1 MSKSLL
7 VVDCQYDFIDG
18 TLACGGAEA
27 AVKKIVAYINAHPDM
42 KVLYSADWHSPRH
55 CSFMENGGTWP
66 VHCVAGTHGAA
77 LHEMFSRD
85 VLRPE
90 QRPGDATVYHKGTD
104 DGREEYSA
112 FEAKNAGGRTVA
124 QDAGD
129 DVVVC
134 GIASEFCVRESV
146 LALLG
151 AGRRVTLLENA
162 LGWVDE
168 AEHHKNLKDLE
179 AQGVKLARA

>member
-27 AVKKIVAYINAHPDM
+27 AVKKIIEYINAHPDM
-42 KVLYSADWHSPRH
+42 KVLYSADWHGPKH
-55 CSFMENGGTWP
+55 CSFTKNGGTWP

-77 LHEMFSRD
+77 LHEAFSRD

-90 QRPGDATVYHKGTD
+90 QRPGDDTHYLKGTD

-112 FEAKNAGGRTVA
+112 FEAENAWGHTVA

-146 LALLG
+146 LALLED
-151 AGRRVTLLENA
+151 GRRVTLLTDA

-168 AEHHKNLKDLE
+168 AEHQKNLKDLE
-179 AQGVKLARA
+179 ARGVALSQA

>member
-1 MSKSLL
+1 MTSLL

-27 AVKKIVAYINAHPDM
+27 AVKKIIAFINAHPDV
-42 KVLYSADWHSPRH
+42 KVLYSSDWHSLKH
-55 CSFMENGGTWP
+55 CSFTENGGTWP

-77 LHEMFSRD
+77 LHEAFARE
-85 VLRPE
+85 VTRTE
-90 QRPGDATVYHKGTD
+90 QRPGDMTVYHKGTD
-104 DGREEYSA
+104 DGHEEYSA
-112 FEAKNAGGRTVA
+112 FEAKNAAGRTVA

-129 DVVVC
+129 DVTVC

-146 LALLG
+146 LALLH
-151 AGRRVTLLENA
+151 AGRKVTVLADA

-168 AEHHKNLKDLE
+168 EKHLENIKDLE
-179 AQGVKLARA
+179 TRGAVITR

>member
-18 TLACGGAEA
+18 TLACEGSGEA
-27 AVKKIVAYINAHPDM
+27 VEKSVAYINAHPDV
-42 KVLYSADWHSPRH
+42 KVLYSSDWHGLKH
-55 CSFMENGGTWP
+55 CSFTENGGTWP

-77 LHEMFSRD
+77 LHEAFARD

-90 QRPGDATVYHKGTD
+90 QRPNDATVYHKGMD

-112 FEAKNAGGRTVA
+112 FEARNAAGHTVA

-129 DVVVC
+129 DVLVC

-146 LALLG
+146 LALLD
-151 AGRRVTLLENA
+151 AGRRVTLLKDA
-162 LGWVDE
+162 VGWVDKAGHE
-168 AEHHKNLKDLE
+168 KNLKDLE
-179 AQGVKLARA
+179 ARRVTLSHA

>member
-1 MSKSLL
+1 MSKTLL

-27 AVKKIVAYINAHPDM
+27 AVKKIIEYINAHPDM
-42 KVLYSADWHSPRH
+42 KVLYSSDWHSPKH
-55 CSFMENGGTWP
+55 CSFTENGGTWP

-77 LHEMFSRD
+77 IHEAFSQT

-112 FEAKNAGGRTVA
+112 FEAKNA
-124 QDAGD
+124 AG
-129 DVVVC
+129 VC
-134 GIASEFCVRESV
+134 
-146 LALLG
+146 
-151 AGRRVTLLENA
+151 
-162 LGWVDE
+162 
-168 AEHHKNLKDLE
+168 
-179 AQGVKLARA
+179 